1 LSVKI
6 DQAFIDATIN
16 AGLAIDVVH
25 ENGVYSVWSDSAY
38 TDHVG
43 VYKPTNGRPYVKI
56 KQFPAGSAPL
66 TLACSDDHRGMFQ
79 AKFKYP
85 ADTGAV
91 TTKEKAE
98 SLLAVFQIGTPIVY
112 SGQKVFP
119 ESKRRDGGRI
129 EGGFYQIV
137 CRVEY
142 RAFTTR

>member
-1 LSVKI
+1 MSIKI
-6 DQAFIDATIN
+6 DQAFIDATLN

-25 ENGVYSVWSDSAY
+25 ENGVYSVWSGSEYDG
-38 TDHVG
+38 HVG

-56 KQFPAGSAPL
+56 KQFPAGSGPL
-66 TLACSDDHRGMFQ
+66 SLADSDDHRGMFQ

-85 ADTGAV
+85 ADSGAV
-91 TTKEKAE
+91 AIKEKAE
-98 SLLAVFQIGTPIVY
+98 TFLDAFQIGTPILY
-112 SGQKVFP
+112 SGQKIFP

-129 EGGFYQIV
+129 EGGFFQIV